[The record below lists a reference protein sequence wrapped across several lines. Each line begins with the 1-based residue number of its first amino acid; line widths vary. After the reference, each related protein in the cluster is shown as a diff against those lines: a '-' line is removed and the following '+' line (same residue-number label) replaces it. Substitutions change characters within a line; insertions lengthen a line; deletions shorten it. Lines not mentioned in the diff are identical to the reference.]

1 MVIPKQP
8 NFKLDWATTSTESL
22 GTCNGRRLTPCRTS
36 VHRSQ
41 VAKTCRAYEGNKNV
55 PWSSITEIVRSTPLG
70 PSVSVGSSGWPT
82 LIGLGSPTSA
92 HLPMLVLLLALP
104 MQGNLRQLYES
115 ATSTAENV
123 DASAPPF

>member
-1 MVIPKQP
+1 M
-8 NFKLDWATTSTESL
+8 
-22 GTCNGRRLTPCRTS
+22 
-36 VHRSQ
+36 
-41 VAKTCRAYEGNKNV
+41 

-104 MQGNLRQLYES
+104 MQGNLRQFYES

>member
-1 MVIPKQP
+1 M
-8 NFKLDWATTSTESL
+8 
-22 GTCNGRRLTPCRTS
+22 
-36 VHRSQ
+36 HRSQ

-55 PWSSITEIVRSTPLG
+55 PSSITEIVRSRNTPLG

-104 MQGNLRQLYES
+104 MQGNLRQFYES

>member
-1 MVIPKQP
+1 
-8 NFKLDWATTSTESL
+8 
-22 GTCNGRRLTPCRTS
+22 

-55 PWSSITEIVRSTPLG
+55 PSSITEIVRSTPLG